1 MKGKLTKILP
11 FDLLVFVLITTRRKF
26 SEVLSVDKTV
36 IIVTKMNE
44 NWFTYKD
51 IIFVI
56 YWKMNWYRLSTCSG
70 GSCFCPA
77 RLYTF
82 FSLVFVVVV
91 FVVVVVVVFEDDGV
105 VLDFTFK
112 QLHKNT
118 HTHRVSCIIILIATN
133 TFIK

>member
-1 MKGKLTKILP
+1 MKEKLTKILP

-26 SEVLSVDKTV
+26 SEVLSVDKTA
-36 IIVTKMNE
+36 IKVTKMNE

-56 YWKMNWYRLSTCSG
+56 YWKMNWYTCSG
-70 GSCFCPA
+70 GSCFCPG

-91 FVVVVVVVFEDDGV
+91 FVVVVVVFEDDGV

-118 HTHRVSCIIILIATN
+118 HTHTHS
-133 TFIK
+133 